1 MLKDYESFLENLNRV
16 QERIDRAICAANRR
30 EGSVRLLP
38 VTKNH
43 PVDAANFALR
53 AGIPSVGENRVQEAL
68 GKIEEANEG
77 VRWEL
82 IGPLQSNKAKKA
94 VESFWRIQ
102 SVDRPKILTALQKRA
117 EDLDVKLS
125 VLLQIN
131 AGDDPNKSGA
141 KFEDAEALME
151 HALEQDRLDTEGLMT
166 IAPLNRDPSV
176 ARSCFARLR
185 ECRDRLA
192 DRFGIRLPELS
203 MGMSGDLGEAILEG
217 STLVRVG
224 MALYGAREYK

>member
-1 MLKDYESFLENLNRV
+1 M
-16 QERIDRAICAANRR
+16 
-30 EGSVRLLP
+30 
-38 VTKNH
+38 
-43 PVDAANFALR
+43 
-53 AGIPSVGENRVQEAL
+53 
-68 GKIEEANEG
+68 
-77 VRWEL
+77 
-82 IGPLQSNKAKKA
+82 
-94 VESFWRIQ
+94 
-102 SVDRPKILTALQKRA
+102 
-117 EDLDVKLS
+117 
-125 VLLQIN
+125 LQIN

-141 KFEDAEALME
+141 KVEDAEALME

-176 ARSCFARLR
+176 ARNCFARLR

-224 MALYGAREYK
+224 MDLYGEREYK